1 MSKEGLLKI
10 NGYGPE
16 GAYFE
21 AQSAYEFDRKVEEWA
36 REYKS
41 DVGLP
46 VVLTTVRSAQEGGPS
61 WTFNLYPMVTLG
73 GDAGGAHLGRGLVFE
88 RRYCISRENDASAV
102 RSQHRRNRRAVE
114 TILWLLFA
122 NRQVD
127 HEYMSQ
133 NSCYLTEEER
143 NFLSTCH
150 FPREQ
155 QPSEEN

>member
-21 AQSAYEFDRKVEEWA
+21 AQSAYEFDRKIEEWA
-36 REYKS
+36 KAWKS
-41 DVGLP
+41 DIGVP
-46 VVLTTVRSAQEGGPS
+46 EILTTVGSSSKEQPT
-61 WTFNLYPMVTLG
+61 WTFKLYPMVTLG

-88 RRYCISRENDASAV
+88 RRYCISRENDVSAV

-127 HEYMSQ
+127 HEYMSE
-133 NSCYLTEEER
+133 NSSYLTDEER

-155 QPSEEN
+155 PAEEA